1 VPNDPS
7 NANNSTKSIVEEL
20 ESITCLLDEIEGDCA
35 KLSDNSREQEIPIL
49 SHIIEGSNTVTT
61 KVDNMM
67 VAQSLFPTND
77 ETIDQ
82 VIPTLTQSLTTAKPK
97 VEEEQLILP
106 PVEELDAE
114 LAQSQHS
121 TEQAPLVTPQQIEDA
136 VKQCMAE
143 LEPIVREKI
152 TELLST
158 NNN

>member
-1 VPNDPS
+1 VPNSPS

-20 ESITCLLDEIEGDCA
+20 ESITSLLDEIEGDCA
-35 KLSDNSREQEIPIL
+35 KLSDNSSEQEIPIL

-61 KVDNMM
+61 KADKMM

-77 ETIDQ
+77 EMIEQ

-97 VEEEQLILP
+97 ADEEQLILP

-114 LAQSQHS
+114 LAQSQPP
-121 TEQAPLVTPQQIEDA
+121 TEPIPLVTSPQIEDA

-152 TELLST
+152 TKILAA
-158 NNN
+158 NNS

>member
-82 VIPTLTQSLTTAKPK
+82 AIPTLTQSLTTAKPK
-97 VEEEQLILP
+97 VNEEQLTLP

-114 LAQSQHS
+114 LAQGQHS
-121 TEQAPLVTPQQIEDA
+121 TEQAPSVTPQQIEDA